1 MDTEIELKYL
11 VLGDN
16 IPAVITNLLNQLTLP
31 FFCKTKT
38 LANCYFDTPDLAL
51 RKADIGLRIRQNN
64 KGEIEQTIKTA
75 GITVGGLHQRPEY
88 NVALKSADVDLTL
101 FPKDIWP
108 QTFNVECVQEQITP
122 LFDTNFT
129 RMTWLITMPDDSQVE
144 LAFDQ
149 GEVCSSQSS
158 ELISEIELELITGNP
173 SAIFTLAHSLISV
186 IAMRPGT
193 LSKAARGYGLV
204 FGRTESHISSASTV
218 LAFERDMTI
227 LESFKT
233 GFSECLTQIQ
243 QLVGQFVAK
252 PSLNLLKEV
261 SDSLALARHG
271 LWLYKDYLPSNKADS
286 IRRQIKAMLA
296 ELAWV
301 ETARQIRELTT
312 KKGNYRKKIEYSK
325 SLLAELKNEKHQ
337 LIDFEQMIE
346 LLHGEAFNL
355 LQLSMLEFILY
366 ELEGEEYKTE
376 LLDLAPSWLSLNL
389 DTLDKAIDRDKPLT
403 ATEYIDNHH
412 LIVRSLLT
420 GSWFGGLYNV
430 EQRMDFR
437 GPWLDIHLGIDELET
452 LTLLKMHL
460 QGSSEQIP
468 QKLIS
473 WLDDKVENLLCA
485 LEHCKAAALNLR
497 PYWLK

>member
-11 VLGDN
+11 VLGDD
-16 IPAVITNLLNQLTLP
+16 IPAVITNLLNQLKYP
-31 FFCKTKT
+31 FSCKTKT
-38 LANCYFDTPDLAL
+38 LANCYYDTPDLAL

-64 KGEIEQTIKTA
+64 KGEIEQTIKTS

-88 NVALKSADVDLTL
+88 NISLGSANVNLAL
-101 FPKDIWP
+101 FPNDIWP
-108 QTFNVECVQEQITP
+108 PTLDVESVQEQITA
-122 LFDTNFT
+122 LFDTNFK
-129 RMTWLITMPDDSQVE
+129 RMTWLVTMPDNSQIE

-149 GEVCSSQSS
+149 GEICSSQSR
-158 ELISEIELELITGNP
+158 ELINEIELELISGDA
-173 SAIFTLAHSLISV
+173 SSIFILAHSLTSV

-218 LAFERDMTI
+218 LAFEPSMTI
-227 LESFKT
+227 LESFKA
-233 GFSECLTQIQ
+233 GFSECLSQLQ
-243 QLVGQFVAK
+243 QLVSQFVAE
-252 PSLNLLKEV
+252 PNLHLLKEI

-271 LWLYKDYLPSNKADS
+271 LWLYKDYLPSDKADS
-286 IRRQIKAMLA
+286 IRIQIKVVLA

-337 LIDFEQMIE
+337 LIDFEQMIK

-355 LQLSMLEFILY
+355 LQLSMLEFILN
-366 ELEGEEYKTE
+366 EPESEEHKTE

-389 DTLDKAIDRDKPLT
+389 DTLNKAIHRDKPLT
-403 ATEYIDNHH
+403 AAEYIDNHH
-412 LIVRSLLT
+412 LIIRSLLT
-420 GSWFGGLYNV
+420 GSWFGGLYDI

-452 LTLLKMHL
+452 LTLLKGHL
-460 QGSSEQIP
+460 QGSSEEIP

-485 LEHCKAAALNLR
+485 LEHCKAAALNLQ